1 MAFFAQFGEY
11 PTEQASG
18 QFGQL
23 LMLVAAIEIAQSLDS
38 NSVARELQRLKIQDI
53 YGDFSYRKQ
62 EGMSAK
68 PGLGVQFAPGSH
80 DQDIIHPM
88 GVSSGP
94 LYFPTPTWKTRAC
107 RAAGASKCSA
117 NGYCS
122 VSGKCI
128 CRPAAHGEWTG
139 SACDEW
145 EPYVPPPSWG
155 AIVVAPVVSIV
166 AGFLALAFAR
176 NHVRR
181 KMLREGDKKR
191 MHQTFKNIAT
201 SRFPATFVRFSTLKT
216 IGKFVAHERMRE
228 AGKLLMFDSH
238 EELVTATQNAPVVFL
253 SHQWLAFDEP
263 DPNNDHF
270 LAAIEG
276 IRLLCEHEEL
286 DPDALL
292 VWFDYSSIPQK
303 NMHTQQLAIDSLAIY
318 ASCCK
323 YFIIIAPEAI
333 HADSAIVCNA
343 ETYSKRG
350 WCRLEQWARL
360 TVGRTGMYLFGKDQT
375 LQVLDDQAM
384 DQWCQDS
391 IMVFEGNFT
400 IESDKLRI
408 SDTVLGLWSKAVI
421 ERKDSETS
429 FLYDIVDKERS
440 RVFPAAYY
448 PRAQQ
453 DLVEKHLAREHVG
466 TELKLQVAESRTHM
480 SMSQPSVRTSSSSLG
495 NALVKVR
502 RSSAEKKEAERM
514 AATLAPGV
522 VGATPLETQV
532 AQPSNTC

>member
-1 MAFFAQFGEY
+1 MISAQ
-11 PTEQASG
+11 PNPW
-18 QFGQL
+18 
-23 LMLVAAIEIAQSLDS
+23 AA
-38 NSVARELQRLKIQDI
+38 
-53 YGDFSYRKQ
+53 
-62 EGMSAK
+62 
-68 PGLGVQFAPGSH
+68 
-80 DQDIIHPM
+80 
-88 GVSSGP
+88 
-94 LYFPTPTWKTRAC
+94 T
-107 RAAGASKCSA
+107 
-117 NGYCS
+117 
-122 VSGKCI
+122 
-128 CRPAAHGEWTG
+128 
-139 SACDEW
+139 
-145 EPYVPPPSWG
+145 
-155 AIVVAPVVSIV
+155 
-166 AGFLALAFAR
+166 
-176 NHVRR
+176 
-181 KMLREGDKKR
+181 
-191 MHQTFKNIAT
+191 AT

-238 EELVTATQNAPVVFL
+238 EELVTATQNATVVFL

>member
-1 MAFFAQFGEY
+1 LQAANVTVIFLCGYYATFEALMEGLERADWTPTAVMVGSPIANSGVYESRIEGGWWQGAYAFGNSNWHWKLPGAGAMSGLTAEEFRMAFFAQFGEY

-191 MHQTFKNIAT
+191 MHQTFKNIGEWPPH
-201 SRFPATFVRFSTLKT
+201 SNVY
-216 IGKFVAHERMRE
+216 E
-228 AGKLLMFDSH
+228 
-238 EELVTATQNAPVVFL
+238 
-253 SHQWLAFDEP
+253 
-263 DPNNDHF
+263 
-270 LAAIEG
+270 
-276 IRLLCEHEEL
+276 
-286 DPDALL
+286 
-292 VWFDYSSIPQK
+292 
-303 NMHTQQLAIDSLAIY
+303 
-318 ASCCK
+318 
-323 YFIIIAPEAI
+323 
-333 HADSAIVCNA
+333 
-343 ETYSKRG
+343 
-350 WCRLEQWARL
+350 
-360 TVGRTGMYLFGKDQT
+360 
-375 LQVLDDQAM
+375 
-384 DQWCQDS
+384 
-391 IMVFEGNFT
+391 
-400 IESDKLRI
+400 
-408 SDTVLGLWSKAVI
+408 
-421 ERKDSETS
+421 
-429 FLYDIVDKERS
+429 
-440 RVFPAAYY
+440 
-448 PRAQQ
+448 
-453 DLVEKHLAREHVG
+453 VE
-466 TELKLQVAESRTHM
+466 
-480 SMSQPSVRTSSSSLG
+480 
-495 NALVKVR
+495 
-502 RSSAEKKEAERM
+502 
-514 AATLAPGV
+514 
-522 VGATPLETQV
+522 
-532 AQPSNTC
+532 